1 MKNDEEETMSEEQN
15 QSVEQ
20 SERVQPASME
30 DEVGRVS
37 PPLTDNSSP
46 LTPPSS
52 LHARVIKAGVAEGEA
67 LVSSQ
72 ALGFLGV
79 VDPDSGL
86 VTERTHELYGQS
98 VAGKILIFPTGK
110 GSTVGSYT
118 IYRLKKS
125 GHAPLAIINRE
136 SEPIVAVGAII
147 SNIPMVDEVDISQI
161 HTGDRVRVDGES
173 VTILEAH

>member
-1 MKNDEEETMSEEQN
+1 M
-15 QSVEQ
+15 
-20 SERVQPASME
+20 
-30 DEVGRVS
+30 
-37 PPLTDNSSP
+37 TDNPKPSPQSSILSP
-46 LTPPSS
+46 QSSVLT
-52 LHARVIKAGVAEGEA
+52 ARVIKAGVAEGEA
-67 LVSSQ
+67 LVSSE

-79 VDPDSGL
+79 VDPDSGI
-86 VTERTHELYGQS
+86 VTETTHELYGQS
-98 VAGKILIFPTGK
+98 VAGRVLVFPTGK

-161 HTGDRVRVDGES
+161 HSGDHVRVDGD
-173 VTILEAH
+173 TITISREAMP